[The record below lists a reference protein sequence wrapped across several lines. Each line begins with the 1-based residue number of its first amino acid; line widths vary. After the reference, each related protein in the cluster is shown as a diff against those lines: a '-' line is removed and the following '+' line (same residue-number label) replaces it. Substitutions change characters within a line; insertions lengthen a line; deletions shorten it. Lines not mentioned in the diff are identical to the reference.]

1 MSASGPGLPQ
11 RDWNFTAVYSLGFLY
26 VISVFNYLDRSLL
39 GLALPAI
46 KVEMQASDTVLGLVS
61 GLAFVLFYA
70 ILGIPIAWAADRW
83 NRRNI
88 IAAGFAFWSLMTALT
103 GWVGTI
109 WQLAIARFLMGAGE
123 ACCLPPSNS
132 IIADLFRKARRP
144 LVLSIFGTANSVALI
159 VFFPIAGWIA
169 HHYGWRMMFIAAG
182 APGIVL
188 AVFFVLTVKEPRR
201 GASEDKPVRPASD
214 GWRAMARFLA
224 GSRTYVLLLAGATL
238 MGANIFAAA
247 AWTPSFL
254 NRVHDMTLAQVA
266 ASIGP
271 VRGILGAAGILVGG
285 IVIDRLLRGNPRW
298 RVRLP
303 ALACIL
309 LGPAEALFLLGEPY
323 WAWFLGFA
331 LTSFLTLLH
340 QGPIYAVAMDVVRLG
355 MRAMAIALLIF
366 CASLLGQVCGPFMV
380 GVLTDALQP
389 TLGDS
394 AIRYSLLI
402 VAVTPVLA
410 GLCFWA
416 AASSY
421 ADDMERAT
429 VSDNGGHPGS
439 AAEGGAGS

>member
-1 MSASGPGLPQ
+1 MSGDGPGSPR
-11 RDWNFTAVYSLGFLY
+11 RDWSFPAVYSLGFLY
-26 VISVFNYLDRSLL
+26 AISVFNYLDRALL

-46 KVEMQASDTVLGLVS
+46 KVEMQASDTALGLVS

-70 ILGIPIAWAADRW
+70 FLGIPIAWAADRW

-88 IAAGFAFWSLMTALT
+88 IAAGFAFWSVMTALT
-103 GWVGTI
+103 GWVGNI
-109 WQLAIARFLMGAGE
+109 WQLALARFLMGAGE

-144 LVLSIFGTANSVALI
+144 LVLSIFGTANSMALI
-159 VFFPIAGWIA
+159 LFFPLAGWIA
-169 HHYGWRMMFIAAG
+169 HHYGWRMMFVAAG
-182 APGIVL
+182 VPGIIL
-188 AVFFVLTVKEPRR
+188 ALAFVLTVREPRR
-201 GASEDKPVRPASD
+201 GASEDKPVRAATD
-214 GWRAMARFLA
+214 GWRATSRFLL

-247 AWTPSFL
+247 AWMPSFL
-254 NRVHDMTLAQVA
+254 NRVHDMTLVQVA

-271 VRGILGAAGILVGG
+271 VRGILGAAGILAGG
-285 IVIDRLLRGNPRW
+285 IIIDRLLRGSARW

-366 CASLLGQVCGPFMV
+366 CASLLGQVCGPLAV
-380 GVLTDALQP
+380 GAITDALQP
-389 TLGDS
+389 TLGQE

-402 VAVTPVLA
+402 IAVTPVLA
-410 GLCFWA
+410 GVCFWA

-421 ADDMERAT
+421 ANDMERAGEL
-429 VSDNGGHPGS
+429 DGRAPLAS
-439 AAEGGAGS
+439 A

>member
-1 MSASGPGLPQ
+1 MTADGPALPR
-11 RDWNFTAVYSLGFLY
+11 RDWTPTAVYSLGFLY

-46 KVEMQASDTVLGLVS
+46 KVEMQASDTALGLVS

-88 IAAGFAFWSLMTALT
+88 IAAGFAFWSVMTALT
-103 GWVGTI
+103 GWVGNI
-109 WQLAIARFLMGAGE
+109 WQLALARFLMGAGE

-144 LVLSIFGTANSVALI
+144 LVLSIFGTANSMALI
-159 VFFPIAGWIA
+159 LFFPLAGWIA
-169 HHYGWRMMFIAAG
+169 HHYGWRMMFVAAG
-182 APGIVL
+182 VPGIIL
-188 AVFFVLTVKEPRR
+188 ALVFLLTVKEPRR
-201 GASEDKPVRPASD
+201 GASEEKPVRAATD
-214 GWRAMARFLA
+214 GWRVTGRFLL
-224 GSRTYVLLLAGATL
+224 GSRTFVLLLAGATL

-247 AWTPSFL
+247 AWMPSFL
-254 NRVHDMTLAQVA
+254 NRVHDMTLAEVA

-271 VRGILGAAGILVGG
+271 VRGILGAAGILAGG
-285 IVIDRLLRGNPRW
+285 VIIDRLLRGSPRW

-340 QGPIYAVAMDVVRLG
+340 QGPIYAVAMDVARLG

-366 CASLLGQVCGPFMV
+366 CASLLGQVCGPLVV
-380 GVLTDALQP
+380 GAITDALQP
-389 TLGDS
+389 ALGQE

-402 VAVTPVLA
+402 IAVTPVLA

-421 ADDMERAT
+421 SNDMDRAGKL
-429 VSDNGGHPGS
+429 DGGAGPGS
-439 AAEGGAGS
+439 AP